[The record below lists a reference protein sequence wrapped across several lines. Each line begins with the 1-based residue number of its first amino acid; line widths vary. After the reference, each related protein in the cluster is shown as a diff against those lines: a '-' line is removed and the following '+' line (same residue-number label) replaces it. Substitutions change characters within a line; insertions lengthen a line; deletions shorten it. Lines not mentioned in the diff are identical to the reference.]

1 MQKEQEYEKIL
12 FTIKSENDSLKAKL
26 EEMSETFNELKTETL
41 LLQSAKAKFEF
52 DLNSLQNENRNLKSE
67 NGSLTDKIERKK
79 LKIQS
84 LKEDIS
90 SFNETLA
97 SSKTDAA
104 KFAEEKT

>member
-1 MQKEQEYEKIL
+1 
-12 FTIKSENDSLKAKL
+12 
-26 EEMSETFNELKTETL
+26 MSETFNELKTETL

-90 SFNETLA
+90 SLNETFA
-97 SSKTDAA
+97 STKADAA